1 MADNRKKTGKAD
13 RARVSTKE
21 KYEVAY
27 EAKKMG
33 VTKEA
38 VIKAA
43 KKVGPMRKNI
53 EAELKKTKPKA
64 AKKKTAR

>member
-1 MADNRKKTGKAD
+1 MADSKKKTGKAD

-33 VTKEA
+33 VSKEA

-43 KKVGPMRKNI
+43 KKVGPMRKDI
-53 EAELKKTKPKA
+53 EAALTKS
-64 AKKKTAR
+64 KKKTAKKKK